1 MARRGRVDVAAVGA
15 RVEWRPASDTG
26 VWGMHARGHRVGR
39 KRQQAGPGAER
50 EMADRS
56 GQAEFEFPSFS
67 SALKNQ

>member
-1 MARRGRVDVAAVGA
+1 VAAVGA

-50 EMADRS
+50 DGGQVGAS
-56 GQAEFEFPSFS
+56 GI
-67 SALKNQ
+67 